1 MPQGSVLGP
10 PLFIIFINDMPKV
23 VHHLLKLFA
32 DDSKLIGIIKNQKD
46 IEFLQDDLDAL
57 SKWAKDWR
65 MLFHPEKCKVM
76 ELSRSKRSTNTQVEF
91 SMEVN
96 DSGNRHI
103 LAQSKVEKDLGLQI
117 TYNLKFDIQAKHAAA
132 KA

>member
-10 PLFIIFINDMPKV
+10 LLFIIFINDMPKV

-96 DSGNRHI
+96 DLGNRQI
-103 LAQSKVEKDLGLQI
+103 LAQSKVEKGLGLQI
-117 TYNLKFDIQAKHAAA
+117 TNNLKFDIVMSLLTYL
-132 KA
+132 

>member
-1 MPQGSVLGP
+1 
-10 PLFIIFINDMPKV
+10 MPKV

>member
-10 PLFIIFINDMPKV
+10 LLFIIFINDMPKV

-91 SMEVN
+91 SVEVN
-96 DSGNRHI
+96 EKIVLFLTIYTFTVHI
-103 LAQSKVEKDLGLQI
+103 HI
-117 TYNLKFDIQAKHAAA
+117 CTRIRTN
-132 KA
+132 